1 VRKIQWWKIYW
12 NMKRIRARSSTAL
25 VSPTERQTSHCFARP
40 TGGLITPPKS
50 THAPSRKTTTG
61 FTVSRG
67 YHDTLYDVRIQHI
80 YISGNK

>member
-1 VRKIQWWKIYW
+1 MRKIQWWKIYW
-12 NMKRIRARSSTAL
+12 NMKRIRARSSRVL

-40 TGGLITPPKS
+40 TGDLITLPKS

-61 FTVSRG
+61 FAVSSG
-67 YHDTLYDVRIQHI
+67 YPDKLYDGHMQHI